1 MALFNSFLYV
11 YQRVCI
17 CAEECLTHTYPYQEV
32 LLSPKRWLSMDH
44 EAESPVKT
52 NHQSAGISDYIG
64 YVMGKWLEI
73 HFLYGE
79 ATDIYNPSNSWRGN
93 HWPWRRWW
101 GSASGISLELLGWMS
116 RIVAMDQYLSI
127 FFRGWTS
134 INPSYFGAE
143 GVYFDVN
150 RRIIWGFDPLWLF
163 NDLLWKSPVWMDK
176 SS

>member
-127 FFRGWTS
+127 FFQGMNIHKSQLFWC
-134 INPSYFGAE
+134 
-143 GVYFDVN
+143 
-150 RRIIWGFDPLWLF
+150 RRCIFWCEQKGYLGFWPTL
-163 NDLLWKSPVWMDK
+163 VI
-176 SS
+176 